1 MATGQNRICFL
12 RRYCHLITHV
22 TCSGPIALDAPPAHP
37 AVRRVVSDGADS
49 ESAADVGTIQRPG
62 KPKTHMTWNQSKIK
76 MLDELKQPE
85 YTGENRCLPCTGVN
99 LLIAVVAAAV
109 AGRRSRKAGAG
120 VFVAS
125 VVLIYLRG
133 YLVPGTPQ
141 LTKRYLPDDVLRV
154 FGKEP
159 ARPAQ
164 SGLGAGLDGDGT
176 SPRQAGGDAVS
187 NGDGTGAAGSAT
199 NGDAV
204 AAARDEA
211 DALDPELVLLRAGA
225 LEECEDGEDLC
236 LTDQFKQS
244 WDDAMADFDGEG
256 DLAQR
261 LVAQFDLDVD
271 ECEIEAFD
279 DGRVLTDG
287 DGRIGQWPSE
297 AAMIADAAGAAVLR
311 SRLSGWD
318 DLSTREK
325 GSLLNGLRLFLE
337 ECPTGDGGIEFG
349 QETVESCCSSYEVV
363 AVTCEETGDRL
374 FEEPIRE

>member
-1 MATGQNRICFL
+1 MI
-12 RRYCHLITHV
+12 
-22 TCSGPIALDAPPAHP
+22 
-37 AVRRVVSDGADS
+37 
-49 ESAADVGTIQRPG
+49 
-62 KPKTHMTWNQSKIK
+62 
-76 MLDELKQPE
+76 DELKQPE

-133 YLVPGTPQ
+133 YLVPGTPA
-141 LTKRYLPDDVLRV
+141 LTKRYLPDDVLRL

-159 ARPAQ
+159 ARPVQ
-164 SGLGAGLDGDGT
+164 SGLGAGLDSDGPSSNGVGDGRADDGHSATDDGDGT
-176 SPRQAGGDAVS
+176 STVE
-187 NGDGTGAAGSAT
+187 SAT
-199 NGDAV
+199 NGGV
-204 AAARDEA
+204 VEAARDEA
-211 DALDPELVLLRAGA
+211 GALDPEIVLSNAGA
-225 LEECEDGEDLC
+225 LEACDDGEDLC
-236 LTDQFKQS
+236 LTEEFKQS
-244 WDDAMADFDGEG
+244 WDDAMADFDGEEST
-256 DLAQR
+256 DLAER
-261 LVAQFDLDVD
+261 LVAQFDLDVED
-271 ECEIEAFD
+271 CEIEAFD

-311 SRLSGWD
+311 SRLSDWEA
-318 DLSTREK
+318 LSTREK

-337 ECPTGDGGIEFG
+337 ECPTGEGGIEFG

-374 FEEPIRE
+374 FEEPIHE

>member
-1 MATGQNRICFL
+1 MI
-12 RRYCHLITHV
+12 
-22 TCSGPIALDAPPAHP
+22 
-37 AVRRVVSDGADS
+37 
-49 ESAADVGTIQRPG
+49 
-62 KPKTHMTWNQSKIK
+62 
-76 MLDELKQPE
+76 DELKQPE
-85 YTGENRCLPCTGVN
+85 YTGENRCMPCTGVN

-120 VFVAS
+120 VFIAS
-125 VVLIYLRG
+125 VILIYVRG
-133 YLVPGTPQ
+133 YLVPGTPT
-141 LTKRYLPDDVLRV
+141 LTKRYLPDDVLQL

-164 SGLGAGLDGDGT
+164 SGLGAGFDSDGTAPNGAGDG
-176 SPRQAGGDAVS
+176 RA
-187 NGDGTGAAGSAT
+187 GDGRVAPATTNGGETAESAT
-199 NGDAV
+199 NSGAV
-204 AAARDEA
+204 DAARDEA
-211 DALDPELVLLRAGA
+211 GALDPEVILSNAGA
-225 LEECEDGEDLC
+225 LEQCEDGEDLC
-236 LTDQFKQS
+236 LSEAFKRA
-244 WDDAMADFDGEG
+244 WDDAMADFDGEETA
-256 DLAQR
+256 DLAER

-271 ECEIEAFD
+271 ECEIETFD

-311 SRLSGWD
+311 SRLSDWGA
-318 DLSTREK
+318 LSTREK

-337 ECPTGDGGIEFG
+337 ECPTGEGGIEFG